1 MGIVDALKQAGY
13 KPTASSDGEW
23 KPLVGRYKAGC
34 VTLRPEHDDQGAKYY
49 QVEFKVSEVLDGDHA
64 GHGKYPEFKRR
75 YYLDGEKGAKNLQNM
90 LDLFFTCGVE
100 FDMSSDE
107 ALEAD
112 FTKAIGVQAYI
123 RAWEWKKDDG
133 TVAQS
138 WVVQKESVAQKKG
151 KKSAVPF

>member
-1 MGIVDALKQAGY
+1 MGLIDTLKQAGY

-23 KPLVGRYKAGC
+23 KPLVGRYKANV
-34 VTLRPEHDDQGAKYY
+34 VTLRPEKDDQGAKYY
-49 QVEFKVSEVLDGDHA
+49 QLELKVSETLDGDTA
-64 GHGKYPEFKRR
+64 GGGKYPEFKRR
-75 YYLDGEKGAKNLQNM
+75 YYLDGDKGAKNLQNM
-90 LDLFFTCGVE
+90 LDLFFTLGIE

-112 FTKAIGVQAYI
+112 FNKGIGATAYI

-138 WVVQKESVAQKKG
+138 WVVQKEAVAQKKA
-151 KKSAVPF
+151 KTAKVPF